1 MKLVLNFVNITMYFS
16 INMPYD
22 FLPNIKCPLA
32 YHTKG
37 IKSKDI
43 YTKHCSSP

>member
-1 MKLVLNFVNITMYFS
+1 MKLVPNFVNFTMHSFT
-16 INMPYD
+16 NMPYD

-43 YTKHCSSP
+43 YTKNWSSP